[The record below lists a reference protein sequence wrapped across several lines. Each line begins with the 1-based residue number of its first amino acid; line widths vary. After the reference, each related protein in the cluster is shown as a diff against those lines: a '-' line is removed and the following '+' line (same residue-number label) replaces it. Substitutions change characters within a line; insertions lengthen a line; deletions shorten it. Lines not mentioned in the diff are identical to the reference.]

1 MENTIFWI
9 IVGIILFDYFFEKIL
24 DWLNYKN
31 MSEHIPAQLENI
43 YDEEKYRKSQQYEKV
58 TTRFSFVTGTFSL
71 LLILTILFAGGFHYL
86 DIWVR
91 GITDNIYWQT
101 LLFFGTLGIAF
112 DILSLP
118 FQLYRTFVIEEK
130 FGFNKTTYKTFITDK
145 LKSWLLGAAI
155 GGGLLM
161 FVLWAW
167 ISMGAWFWPIVFT
180 GLGLFMIFMAMFYT
194 HLIVPIFNKLTPLP
208 EGELRDSLEAF
219 GKQANFRIKDI
230 FVIDGSKRSTRA
242 NAYFSGFGPQKRIVL
257 YDTLLQDLS
266 PEEIVAVLAHEIGHY
281 KRRHVMKG
289 MATSL
294 LQSGFM
300 LLLLYFSV
308 GLPVLSLSIGAV
320 EPSFYMGLLA
330 FGLLFSPVSF
340 VTGIF
345 SNMQSRKYE
354 YEADAYTGKHGLGKS
369 LIDAL
374 IKLSVK
380 NLSNLTPH
388 PAYVFFHYSHPT
400 LLQRKK
406 QIEVY
411 RKAS

>member
-1 MENTIFWI
+1 MVNTIFWI
-9 IVGIILFDYFFEKIL
+9 IVGIILFDYFFEKLL

-31 MSEHIPAQLENI
+31 MSEQLPAQLENI
-43 YDEEKYRKSQQYEKV
+43 YDKEKYRQSQQYEKV
-58 TTRFSFVTGTFSL
+58 TTRFSFLTGTLSL
-71 LLILTILFAGGFHYL
+71 VLILTILLLGGFGYL
-86 DIWVR
+86 DRWVR
-91 GITDNIYWQT
+91 GMTDNIYWQT
-101 LLFFGTLGIAF
+101 LLFFGTLGIVF

-118 FQLYRTFVIEEK
+118 FQLYSTFVIEER
-130 FGFNKTTYKTFITDK
+130 FGFNKTTYKTFVADK
-145 LKSWLLGAAI
+145 FKSWLLGAVI

-167 ISMGAWFWPIVFT
+167 LSMGAWFWPIVFT
-180 GLGLFMIFMAMFYT
+180 GLGIFMIFMAMFYT

-219 GKQANFRIKDI
+219 GNQANFQIKDI
-230 FVIDGSKRSTRA
+230 YVIDGSKRSTRA
-242 NAYFSGFGPQKRIVL
+242 NAYFSGFGPRKRIVL

-266 PEEIVAVLAHEIGHY
+266 QEEIVAVLAHEIGHY
-281 KRRHVMKG
+281 KRRHVLKG
-289 MATSL
+289 MITSL
-294 LQSGFM
+294 IQSGLM

-308 GLPVLSLSIGAV
+308 GQPVLSLSIGAV

-330 FGLLFSPVSF
+330 FGLLFSPISF

-345 SNMQSRKYE
+345 SNIQSRKYE
-354 YEADAYTGKHGLGKS
+354 YEADAYTGKHGLGKF

-400 LLQRKK
+400 LLQRKQ
-406 QIEVY
+406 QIEAY
-411 RKAS
+411 RQAS